1 MAGYD
6 NMFGGRPSNNSLWV
20 GNNYS
25 AAPGYNSMQMPRNNY
40 PSMSQTPTNM
50 MQSNLIQD
58 VPMQSN
64 QMQNMQM
71 QMQLPQSINNILRV
85 MGPESAQA
93 FQIGPNSEVILMED
107 SARPIFYWKESDSS
121 GYSKTRAYKF
131 EEVPL
136 NSLMGQQLAQ
146 SQEDNSHNPEYV
158 TKSDFDD
165 FKKMIEE
172 LVMKNE

>member
-1 MAGYD
+1 MASYD

-25 AAPGYNSMQMPRNNY
+25 AVHGYNSMQIPRNNY
-40 PSMSQTPTNM
+40 STMNQNSNM
-50 MQSNLIQD
+50 MQSN
-58 VPMQSN
+58 PMQGMQMQPN

-71 QMQLPQSINNILRV
+71 QPQSVNNILRV

-107 SARPIFYWKESDSS
+107 SNRPIFYWKESDSS
-121 GYSKTRAYKF
+121 GYSKTKAYKF
-131 EEVPL
+131 EEIPL
-136 NSLMGQQLAQ
+136 DSLMGQQQSAQ
-146 SQEDNSHNPEYV
+146 SQEDNSHNPEYI
-158 TKSDFDD
+158 TKTEFND

-172 LVMKNE
+172 LVMKSE

>member
-25 AAPGYNSMQMPRNNY
+25 AAPGYGNMQMPRNNY
-40 PSMSQTPTNM
+40 PSMGQTPNM
-50 MQSNLIQD
+50 MQSN
-58 VPMQSN
+58 PMQDMQMQPN

-71 QMQLPQSINNILRV
+71 QSMQMQSINNILQV

-93 FQIGPNSEVILMED
+93 FQVGPNSKVILMD
-107 SARPIFYWKESDSS
+107 SNRSIFYTKESDSS
-121 GYSKTRAYKF
+121 GYSKTRAFKF
-131 EEVPL
+131 NEIPIE
-136 NSLMGQQLAQ
+136 SLMESQHQAQ
-146 SQEDNSHNPEYV
+146 SQEDNSHNPDYI
-158 TKSDFDD
+158 TKAEFND

-172 LVMKNE
+172 LVMRNE